1 MTAPPAH
8 PQPAEPEHLAISKS
22 KGLKIDWKDGHR
34 SEYTNAYL
42 RDECPCATCT
52 GAHGTEPQ
60 KSDYSA
66 PAASPFALFKPAIRM
81 ASVEQAGHY
90 ALRILWNDGH
100 NTGIYSF
107 DHLRRI
113 CPCPECRSLPSA

>member
-1 MTAPPAH
+1 MTAPPAR
-8 PQPAEPEHLAISKS
+8 PQQSEPEHLAISKS

-60 KSDYSA
+60 KSDYSV
-66 PAASPFALFKPAIRM
+66 PAATPFALFKPVIRM

-113 CPCPECRSLPSA
+113 CPCPECRSPRSA

>member
-8 PQPAEPEHLAISKS
+8 PQHAEPEHLAISKS